1 MFILRAYNCF
11 SVFKSHIF
19 GTVINPS
26 LALHHLGIRSEDR
39 NFKFIGIE
47 LSFLYDILYTKAT
60 VLHHVAFPFIR
71 IGSFVTVVIA
81 LLFFHVNVKGENVT
95 SDIIITYVLLSFA
108 LFLEIYSALH
118 LAASNWMVI
127 SLLRQ
132 NKKWSRNLAGW
143 ISRAKNC
150 IPCYGKQS
158 IRMGQCSLIQIAIE
172 RNQKS
177 SNWFEKAS
185 DYLNKKCGGEKN
197 TEVLDV
203 LEEKIIKNVEKIFER
218 VFSYNDFLGV
228 VEKMRKSWISIILDQ
243 DDFREIRDQ
252 MAIRG
257 FEDCVIAWHLATEIC
272 YFAANEEGG
281 KMRDG
286 LYRLSNYMMYL
297 IRKRSS
303 MLPPGIPETQTKKT
317 IQMCE
322 DILRYKPP
330 QIVLGVVGNVPI
342 AILNPTASNSF
353 DDPHD
358 HLYEIMSQPP
368 DRMPDDVRHYLDV
381 SLDQSPFPLAAL
393 IVNRLKRFA
402 ETPGQERQWEVILDA
417 WMEMLTYAAIHCNRS
432 EHVRHLNA
440 GGELLTFYWLLLAH
454 YGVVDD
460 YNKSSKFWYYT
471 TIRENDVKM

>member
-1 MFILRAYNCF
+1 MVHRPTNI
-11 SVFKSHIF
+11 STIP
-19 GTVINPS
+19 TI
-26 LALHHLGIRSEDR
+26 D
-39 NFKFIGIE
+39 IE
-47 LSFLYDILYTKAT
+47 LSFLYDILHTKAT
-60 VLHHVAFPFIR
+60 VLHHIAFPFIR
-71 IGSFVTVVIA
+71 IGSFVIVVIA
-81 LLFFHVNVKGENVT
+81 PFLFVVNVKGENVT
-95 SDIIITYVLLSFA
+95 SDIIITYILLSFA
-108 LFLEIYSALH
+108 LFLEIYAALH

-143 ISRAKNC
+143 ISRAKNR

-172 RNQKS
+172 RNHKS
-177 SNWFEKAS
+177 SWYKKAS
-185 DYLNKKCGGEKN
+185 DYLNKKCGGEN
-197 TEVLDV
+197 NAEVSDIQ
-203 LEEKIIKNVEKIFER
+203 EETIINNVEKKFER
-218 VFSYNDFLGV
+218 VFSYNDFLAV
-228 VEKMRKSWISIILDQ
+228 VEKMRKSWISITLDQ

-272 YFAANEEGG
+272 YFAANDRRGQEGG

-303 MLPPGIPETQTKKT
+303 MMPPGIPETQTKKV
-317 IQMCE
+317 IQKCE
-322 DILRYKPP
+322 DILGVNYPE
-330 QIVLGVVGNVPI
+330 IVSHII
-342 AILNPTASNSF
+342 ANGLTFS
-353 DDPHD
+353 PHIY
-358 HLYEIMSQPP
+358 LYEMMAQRLDSMR
-368 DRMPDDVRHYLDV
+368 DAVRHYFDL
-381 SLDQSPFPLAAL
+381 SLDQSPFPLATL
-393 IVNRLKRFA
+393 IVKRFT
-402 ETPGQERQWEVILDA
+402 ETQSEERQWEVILDA